1 MVAGGPN
8 PGRIPT
14 IVPRK
19 TPTKHQSRLAG
30 LSATEN
36 PKTRLLSASNFG
48 YPFKN
53 PEDFWGQKVPV
64 QRQKSGEIQHRSPAR
79 SRWRSKMT
87 GLPLLRREKP

>member
-36 PKTRLLSASNFG
+36 PKARLLSASNFG

-53 PEDFWGQKVPV
+53 PEGF
-64 QRQKSGEIQHRSPAR
+64 
-79 SRWRSKMT
+79 
-87 GLPLLRREKP
+87 